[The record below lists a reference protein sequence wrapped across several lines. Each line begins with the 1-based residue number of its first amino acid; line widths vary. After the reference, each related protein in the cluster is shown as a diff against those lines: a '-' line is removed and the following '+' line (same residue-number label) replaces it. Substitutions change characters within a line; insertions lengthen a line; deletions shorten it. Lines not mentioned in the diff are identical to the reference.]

1 MVVYAMCVLFGR
13 GKYFSISNITTSEQV
28 FKQMRGDSAFLI
40 FPKHLLLGDYPT
52 SNSYLCTFFKL
63 IKLLSQNI

>member
-1 MVVYAMCVLFGR
+1 MVVYAMCSLEEENIFA
-13 GKYFSISNITTSEQV
+13 ILNITTSEQV